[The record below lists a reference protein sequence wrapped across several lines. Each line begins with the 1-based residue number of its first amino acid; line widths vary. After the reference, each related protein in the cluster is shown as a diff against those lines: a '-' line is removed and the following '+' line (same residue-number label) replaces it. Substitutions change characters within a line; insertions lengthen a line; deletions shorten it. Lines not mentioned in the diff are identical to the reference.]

1 MHGGRRDPSGSSHVD
16 LVVGK
21 GEILGFWYGI
31 QSNGRR
37 EKKII
42 KKKKKKT
49 IKEHL
54 NIKSIIITIGG
65 QYISFS
71 QLNMQS
77 IIFQCQ
83 KEKLKVLG
91 NFSKLLVGIVSFN
104 RSMS

>member
-1 MHGGRRDPSGSSHVD
+1 MESKAMVGGRRR
-16 LVVGK
+16 L
-21 GEILGFWYGI
+21 L
-31 QSNGRR
+31 
-37 EKKII
+37 
-42 KKKKKKT
+42 KKKKKT